1 MQNTTTQAER
11 QPQSK
16 QQRKN
21 RKNRRRWL
29 ERLTELWPQ
38 AFSLKN
44 PRPLAVGI
52 VDAISTELNATSA
65 GGHGAVRYPLKSY
78 TGNIRYMRALAE
90 GGARYNLNGE
100 PDGDVTPEQQQ
111 RAAQA
116 LKAMR
121 KNKVMFIDEVT
132 E

>member
-1 MQNTTTQAER
+1 MQNTTTLAER
-11 QPQSK
+11 QPLSK

-29 ERLTELWPQ
+29 DRLTELWPQ

-44 PRPLAVGI
+44 PRPLSVGI
-52 VDAISTELNATSA
+52 VDAIAAELNAC
-65 GGHGAVRYPLKSY
+65 GHGAVRYALKSY
-78 TGNIRYMRALAE
+78 TGNIRYIRVLAA
-90 GGARYNLNGE
+90 GGPRYNLHGE
-100 PDGDVTPEQQQ
+100 PEGEVTPEQQQ
-111 RAAQA
+111 RAEQM

-121 KNKVMFIDEVT
+121 KNKAMFIDEVT